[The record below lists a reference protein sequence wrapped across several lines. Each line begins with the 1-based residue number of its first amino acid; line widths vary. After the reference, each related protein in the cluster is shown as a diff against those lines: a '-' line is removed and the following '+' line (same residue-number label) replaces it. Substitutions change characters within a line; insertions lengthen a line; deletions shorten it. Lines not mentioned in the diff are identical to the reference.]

1 MLHYVQYMIVIRRL
15 IWDTRNVVHIA
26 RHKVIPEDVEEVAQ
40 HNPLVQRGKI
50 RNRVVLIGE
59 TNEKRLLAVVLE
71 NRGGGNY
78 YPVTA
83 YDASEADRAL
93 YQRLR
98 GGEETQ

>member
-1 MLHYVQYMIVIRRL
+1 MIAIRRM
-15 IWDTRNVVHIA
+15 IWNTWNEKHII
-26 RHKVIPEDVEEVAQ
+26 RHGVIPDEVEEVTR

-59 TNEKRLLAVVLE
+59 TNEKRLLVVVLQ

-83 YDASEADRAL
+83 YDASTEDTAL